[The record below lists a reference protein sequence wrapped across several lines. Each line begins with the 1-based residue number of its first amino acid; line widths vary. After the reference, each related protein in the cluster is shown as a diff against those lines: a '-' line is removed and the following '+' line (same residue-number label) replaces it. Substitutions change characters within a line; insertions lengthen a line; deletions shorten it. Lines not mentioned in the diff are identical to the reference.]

1 VRPPAKLADWLTL
14 LGLFAIA
21 LLINAIMAVLGL
33 FILELL
39 GLWPINEDVGS
50 RATRVI
56 PSPYAAAR
64 WVG

>member
-1 VRPPAKLADWLTL
+1 LADWLTL

-21 LLINAIMAVLGL
+21 LLINAMMAVLGL

-39 GLWPINEDVGS
+39 GFWPINEDVGS
-50 RATRVI
+50 RTTRVI
-56 PSPYAAAR
+56 PSPFAAPR